1 MFKKLA
7 ILLAPFLFAPISLGL
22 THSVAHAQTTAEWT
36 PWSTGNPYSISNRG
50 NHCYFNVK
58 DYSKWRAFIQYRQ
71 SDNAARVVRIQFE
84 GSEPIQLVTT
94 KTSRVVDGEPLVVP
108 KSGFSMIAGGQ
119 TNWITN
125 PAYYEGVYVSNLF
138 KPRYVNVEF
147 RRTNDDICTARMEI
161 PR

>member
-22 THSVAHAQTTAEWT
+22 THSAAHAQTTAEWT
-36 PWSTGNPYSISNRG
+36 PWSTGSPYSLNRG
-50 NHCYFNVK
+50 NQCYFNFD
-58 DYSKWRAFIQYRQ
+58 DYSKWRAFIQYRL

-94 KTSRVVDGEPLVVP
+94 YTSRVVDGGDPQVVP
-108 KSGFSMIAGGQ
+108 KSGFATTAAGR
-119 TNWITN
+119 TDWITS

-147 RRTNDDICTARMEI
+147 RRTNNDICTAKMVI